1 MAYTVEFAPAADRQ
15 FAKLAKQI
23 QTRIFAA
30 IEALRENPRPR
41 GCMKMSGPQ
50 GYYRIRIGDHRVIY
64 QIADDVKAAMTG
76 LLEPVKE
83 EVILGHANVK
93 ALFKYSKV
101 GVIAGCVVK
110 DGKMLRGAH
119 IRIIR
124 EGKTIYE
131 GRLDALKRF
140 KEDAKEVLTGFECG
154 ISVSGFNDFA
164 EGDTIECFEI
174 RTAARKL

>member
-64 QIADDVKAAMTG
+64 QIADERLTVLVLK
-76 LLEPVKE
+76 
-83 EVILGHANVK
+83 
-93 ALFKYSKV
+93 
-101 GVIAGCVVK
+101 IA
-110 DGKMLRGAH
+110 DR
-119 IRIIR
+119 
-124 EGKTIYE
+124 
-131 GRLDALKRF
+131 
-140 KEDAKEVLTGFECG
+140 KEVYRGY
-154 ISVSGFNDFA
+154 
-164 EGDTIECFEI
+164 
-174 RTAARKL
+174 